1 MHATGR
7 HFPPVERCASVLA
20 LLLGGV
26 ACLAQA
32 PAPAPVGRA
41 VISDVI
47 IQGNR
52 QVPTETIRAQIKTRP
67 GAEYKPE
74 VVQEDVRT
82 LYATRQFANV
92 RAQEEQDG
100 PGRVKIYFYVR
111 DLRSTVEEVVYQGAK
126 HLGKDDELA
135 QLTGVRKGAPLNPYA
150 NKVACKHIVQKLN
163 EDGRPFAT
171 CDLLS
176 GGEEGDTRV
185 VFNITEGPKVK
196 VGGISFVGNTFV
208 SGPVLQTHINSSNG
222 PLRLGVFGTPFNRA
236 MVEDDVN
243 KLITYYRSFG
253 FHDVHVSPEVRWA
266 QDGSHVHLVFH
277 IAEGTRY
284 RVQGVP
290 TVEGVKFMPAE
301 VLTAMSKVKAN
312 DYYNQQTIDGDLT
325 RIKDYIGY
333 MGREVRAQAIPVWSR
348 DVPGLVTVQYE
359 VEEKPP
365 ARVGQIF
372 IIGNDR
378 TRQNVILRQV
388 PLYPGQ
394 VLTYPDLRVAERN
407 LARLNI
413 FTVSPDGATR
423 PTVSV
428 RDNPY
433 DPDSE
438 YKDVVINVQEDNTG
452 SLMFGLGVNSDIG
465 LTGSIV
471 LNERNFDI
479 TRPPT
484 SFDDLLNGTAFRGA
498 GQEFRVEAVPGTQL
512 QRYSISWRE
521 PFLFDTPYSLQT
533 SGYYYQRFYNEYEEE
548 RLGFRVTV
556 GRKLSQFWSASAGV
570 RVEDVGV
577 HSVSVFA
584 PVDYQSVVGDN
595 FQVGFRGGATR
606 DTRDNFLHPASGS
619 LLDLSFE
626 EMTGDHTFPLAN
638 IDFAKYFTTY
648 RRNDGSGAHV
658 LVFHNQ
664 FGWAGSN
671 TPVYERFFAG
681 GFRTIRG
688 FQFRGVGPDINGFKV
703 GGDFLLLNSVEYQIP
718 VDARSNIYFV
728 TFVDGGTVTPNIGH
742 IDDYRVSAG
751 FGLRFVVPMLGP
763 VPIALDFGFPI
774 VKGPFDNTQVFNFW
788 MGFSR

>member
-1 MHATGR
+1 MYVTGR
-7 HFPPVERCASVLA
+7 HFRPIERCASLLA
-20 LLLGGV
+20 LLLGGA

-32 PAPAPVGRA
+32 PAPSGRP

-52 QVPTETIRAQIKTRP
+52 QVSADRIRAQIKTRP
-67 GAEYKPE
+67 GADYNPE
-74 VVQEDVRT
+74 VVQEDVRS

-100 PGRVKIYFYVR
+100 PGRVRVYFYVR
-111 DLRSTVEEVVYQGAK
+111 ELRSTVEEVVYQGNK
-126 HLGKDDELA
+126 HLGKDDDLA

-150 NKVACKHIVQKLN
+150 NKVACKRIVQKLN
-163 EDGRPFAT
+163 EEGRPFAT

-185 VFNITEGPKVK
+185 VFNITEGPKAK
-196 VGGISFVGNTFV
+196 VGKVEFVGNTFV
-208 SGPVLQTHINSSNG
+208 PGPVLQTHVNSSNG
-222 PLRLGVFGTPFNRA
+222 PLHLGVFGTPFSRA
-236 MVEDDVN
+236 MIEEDAN

-253 FHDVHVSPEVRWA
+253 FHDVHVSPEVRWS
-266 QDGSHVHLVFH
+266 DTGHVTVVFH
-277 IAEGTRY
+277 IEEGIRY

-290 TVEGVKFMPAE
+290 TVEGVKFMPGE
-301 VLTAMSKVKAN
+301 VFTAMSKVKAG

-333 MGREVRAQAIPVWSR
+333 MGREVRAQAIPVWSSE
-348 DVPGLVTVQYE
+348 VPGLVNVQYE
-359 VEEKPP
+359 VEERPP
-365 ARVGQIF
+365 ARVGQVF
-372 IIGNDR
+372 IIGNER

-423 PTVSV
+423 PTVQV
-428 RDNPY
+428 RDNPA

-438 YKDVVINVQEDNTG
+438 FKDVVINVQEDNTG

-479 TRPPT
+479 TRVPT
-484 SFDDLLNGTAFRGA
+484 SFDDFLNGTAFRGA
-498 GQEFRVEAVPGTQL
+498 GQEFRIEAVPGTQL
-512 QRYSISWRE
+512 QRYTISWRE

-556 GRKLSQFWSASAGV
+556 GRKLSQYWSASVGT

-595 FQVGFRGGATR
+595 FQVGFRAGATR
-606 DTRDNFLHPASGS
+606 DTRDNFLHPTSGS
-619 LLDLSFE
+619 LFDVSFE

-638 IDFAKYFTTY
+638 VDLANYFTTY

-658 LVFHNQ
+658 LAFHNQ
-664 FGWAGSN
+664 VGWAGAN

-688 FQFRGVGPDINGFKV
+688 FQFRGVGPDVNGFKT

-718 VDARSNIYFV
+718 VDARSNLYFV
-728 TFVDGGTVTPNIGH
+728 TFVDGGTVTPRIDH

>member
-1 MHATGR
+1 MHVTGR
-7 HFPPVERCASVLA
+7 HFPPVEHCASALA

-32 PAPAPVGRA
+32 PAPAGRA

-52 QVPTETIRAQIKTRP
+52 LVSADVIRAQLKTRP
-67 GAEYKPE
+67 AAEYNPE
-74 VVQEDVRT
+74 VVQEDVRG

-100 PGRVKIYFYVR
+100 PGRVKVYFYVR
-111 DLRSTVEEVVYQGAK
+111 ELRSTVEEVVYQGAK
-126 HLGKDDELA
+126 HLKDDDLS

-150 NKVACKHIVQKLN
+150 NKVACKKIVARLN

-171 CDLLS
+171 CDLLA

-196 VGGISFVGNTFV
+196 VGGVEFVGNTFV
-208 SGPVLQTHINSSNG
+208 SGAVLLTHVTSSNG
-222 PLRLGVFGTPFNRA
+222 PLHLGVFGTPYNPA
-236 MVEDDVN
+236 MVDDDVN
-243 KLITYYRSFG
+243 KLVTYYRSFG
-253 FHDVHVSPEVRWA
+253 FHDVHVSREVRWA
-266 QDGSHVHLVFH
+266 PDGRNVVVVFH
-277 IAEGTRY
+277 VEEGTRY

-290 TVEGVKFMPAE
+290 TVEGVKFMPGE
-301 VLTAMSKVKAN
+301 VFTAMSKVKAG
-312 DYYNQQTIDGDLT
+312 DYYSQQTIDGDLT

-348 DVPGLVTVQYE
+348 EVPGLVNVQYE
-359 VEEKPP
+359 VEERPP

-428 RDNPY
+428 RDNPA

-438 YKDVVINVQEDNTG
+438 FKDVFVNVQEDNTG

-484 SFDDLLNGTAFRGA
+484 SFDDLINGTAWRGA
-498 GQEFRVEAVPGTQL
+498 GQEFRAEAVPGTQL

-521 PFLFDTPYSLQT
+521 PFLFDSPYSLQT

-556 GRKLSQFWSASAGV
+556 GRKLSQFWSASVGV

-595 FQVGFRGGATR
+595 FQVGFRAGTTR
-606 DTRDNFLHPASGS
+606 DTRDNFLHPTSGS
-619 LLDLSFE
+619 LLDVSFE
-626 EMTGDHTFPLAN
+626 EMTGAHTFPLAN
-638 IDFAKYFTTY
+638 VDFSKYFTTF
-648 RRNDGSGAHV
+648 RRNDGSGAQV
-658 LVFHNQ
+658 LALHNQ
-664 FGWAGSN
+664 VSWAGAN
-671 TPVYERFFAG
+671 TPVYERYFAG
-681 GFRTIRG
+681 GFRSIRG
-688 FQFRGVGPDINGFKV
+688 FQFRGVGPDVNGFKT
-703 GGDFLLLNSVEYQIP
+703 GGDFLLLNSVEYQVP
-718 VDARSNIYFV
+718 LDARSNVYFV
-728 TFVDGGTVTPNIGH
+728 TFVDGGTVTPRIDR

-751 FGLRFVVPMLGP
+751 FGFRFVVPMLGP

>member
-1 MHATGR
+1 MHPTGR

-32 PAPAPVGRA
+32 PAPAPAGRA
-41 VISDVI
+41 IISDVI

-52 QVPTETIRAQIKTRP
+52 QIATEAIRAHIKTRP
-67 GAEYKPE
+67 GVEYNPE
-74 VVQEDVRT
+74 VVQEDVRS

-100 PGRVKIYFYVR
+100 PGRVKIYFYIR
-111 DLRSTVEEVVYQGAK
+111 DLRSIVEEVIYQGGG
-126 HLGKDDELA
+126 HLKPEDLER
-135 QLTGVRKGAPLNPYA
+135 LTGVRKGSPLNPLT
-150 NKVACKHIVQKLN
+150 NKVGCKNIVQRLN

-196 VGGISFVGNTFV
+196 VGGVAFVGNTFV
-208 SGPVLQTHINSSNG
+208 SAGVLQTHVTSSNG
-222 PLRLGVFGTPFNRA
+222 PLHLGLMATPFNRA
-236 MVEDDVN
+236 IIEDDVN
-243 KLITYYRSFG
+243 KLVTYYRSFG

-266 QDGSHVHLVFH
+266 QDGSHVIVVYH
-277 IAEGTRY
+277 IEEGTRY

-301 VLTAMSKVKAN
+301 VFTAMSQVKAN
-312 DYYNQQTIDGDLT
+312 DYYNQKTIDGDTT

-333 MGREVRAQAIPVWSR
+333 TGREVRVTAVPLWSR
-348 DVPGLVTVQYE
+348 DVPGQVSVQYE
-359 VEEKPP
+359 VEERPP
-365 ARVGQIF
+365 ARVGQVF

-413 FTVSPDGATR
+413 FTATPDGATR
-423 PTVSV
+423 PTVTV
-428 RDNPY
+428 RDNPA

-438 YKDVVINVQEDNTG
+438 FKDVVINVQEANTG

-465 LTGSIV
+465 LTGSVV

-479 TRPPT
+479 TRVP
-484 SFDDLLNGTAFRGA
+484 SSIDDLLNGTAFRGA

-548 RLGFRVTV
+548 RLGARVTV
-556 GRKLSQFWSASAGV
+556 GRKLSQYWSASVGV

-577 HSVSVFA
+577 HSVSAFA

-595 FQVGFRGGATR
+595 FQAGFRVGTTR
-606 DTRDNFLHPASGS
+606 DTRDNFLHPTSGS
-619 LLDLSFE
+619 QLDVSFE
-626 EMTGDHTFPLAN
+626 EMTGSHTFPLAN
-638 IDFAKYFTTY
+638 VDFAKYFTTF

-658 LVFHNQ
+658 LVVRSQ
-664 FGWAGSN
+664 VGWAGDN

-703 GGDFLLLNSVEYQIP
+703 GGDFLLLNSLEYQVP
-718 VDARSNIYFV
+718 VRANDQIYFV
-728 TFVDGGTVTPNIGH
+728 SFVDSGTVTPRPER

-751 FGLRFVVPMLGP
+751 FGVRFVVPMLGP